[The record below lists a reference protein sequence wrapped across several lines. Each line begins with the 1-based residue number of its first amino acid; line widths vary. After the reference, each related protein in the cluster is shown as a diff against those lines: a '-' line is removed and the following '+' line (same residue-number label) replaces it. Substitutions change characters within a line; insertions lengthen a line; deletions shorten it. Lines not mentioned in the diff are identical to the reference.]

1 MTFNCESCSKEFKS
15 KTKYD
20 KHMVKKHT
28 NDIVEKKTELVLQ
41 KPDGKRVWESNTDNE
56 LKEEDNTELEELQTV
71 FNALIKQCHQIL
83 YNNGAIVGKK
93 AMDDIMKI
101 LTLKLLQPLFNEG
114 MVLHTEYIKELGKEE
129 NKIETEDIELAYQ
142 SCIELKHIY
151 TDDDTFDK
159 WRELVRLI
167 LEPVMPNLYNEDD
180 YKFNGNELAI
190 KNIMRTIDICSVF
203 NELMTEKNGK
213 KYYDS
218 VSGKLYE
225 YFMNKYVSGGGKDLG
240 QFFTPRYMI
249 DMMVYGL
256 KITEHINID
265 ENTSIYD
272 PCTGSGG
279 FLTRLYNCFPELNPN
294 NIYGSEVEKD
304 TMKFCISNLLL
315 TTSTFC
321 ENIVNTN
328 SVVYEDNVKHDIILT
343 NPPFGTS
350 MKYGKHKVAEGGKQ
364 VFKDGLE
371 QVYNLKYPSADR
383 KAEFKTIYPIK
394 TNDGACLFTQK
405 CVYKLKENGILSIV
419 LPDGQLF
426 FGKNFMKFRKWLSE
440 QMNIRYIVQA
450 PSGTFEHA
458 GIKTCVIMATKDGP
472 TKKIQFMKTDKEC
485 SYLEKIVDIDSDD
498 LRLGEYSMDPKDYL
512 EDEYLSRMM
521 DGSCVEWKTL
531 GEICETKRGI
541 RIVKGNT
548 KEGEYNVYGGGDK
561 TFTTDKYNREALTCK
576 ISKDGISL
584 HNCVMILNE
593 KYYLNSSGLTIN
605 SKRKDILLSLY
616 LWHFLMINKEMIF
629 NCGNGTGQKNLDMN
643 KFFKLKIPLPSLP
656 IQQKIVTELDQLEER
671 TKTLKQLLEHTKKA
685 KEMYERYGM
694 IKEIREL
701 LNGCE
706 WKKLGEVFTLV
717 KGKIQSS
724 NVKEDPN
731 GNSVFINLSK
741 TSQFKNI
748 NNGILN
754 GENIFISNT
763 SPLGLVQYYN
773 GRCDY
778 SNLLYCIVPNID
790 YIDKIKIKIYYYYLT
805 YFRNHITNN
814 YQKGSANKSLHI
826 DRFNN
831 MLLPV
836 PSLPVQQK
844 CIEVYQQ
851 KETVLKDYDKK
862 IEDIENDIK
871 HNQELG
877 RQVIE
882 YYITADVQPDIKES
896 DTEIINEFSDSNDTD
911 MKTIS
916 SNKSKSQKKKKKKQ
930 EEHSIESYDD
940 EPEIR
945 VVSKKRKKKVI
956 RREL

>member
-1 MTFNCESCSKEFKS
+1 
-15 KTKYD
+15 
-20 KHMVKKHT
+20 
-28 NDIVEKKTELVLQ
+28 
-41 KPDGKRVWESNTDNE
+41 
-56 LKEEDNTELEELQTV
+56 
-71 FNALIKQCHQIL
+71 
-83 YNNGAIVGKK
+83 
-93 AMDDIMKI
+93 
-101 LTLKLLQPLFNEG
+101 
-114 MVLHTEYIKELGKEE
+114 
-129 NKIETEDIELAYQ
+129 
-142 SCIELKHIY
+142 
-151 TDDDTFDK
+151 
-159 WRELVRLI
+159 
-167 LEPVMPNLYNEDD
+167 
-180 YKFNGNELAI
+180 
-190 KNIMRTIDICSVF
+190 
-203 NELMTEKNGK
+203 
-213 KYYDS
+213 
-218 VSGKLYE
+218 
-225 YFMNKYVSGGGKDLG
+225 
-240 QFFTPRYMI
+240 
-249 DMMVYGL
+249 
-256 KITEHINID
+256 
-265 ENTSIYD
+265 
-272 PCTGSGG
+272 
-279 FLTRLYNCFPELNPN
+279 
-294 NIYGSEVEKD
+294 
-304 TMKFCISNLLL
+304 
-315 TTSTFC
+315 
-321 ENIVNTN
+321 
-328 SVVYEDNVKHDIILT
+328 
-343 NPPFGTS
+343 
-350 MKYGKHKVAEGGKQ
+350 
-364 VFKDGLE
+364 
-371 QVYNLKYPSADR
+371 
-383 KAEFKTIYPIK
+383 
-394 TNDGACLFTQK
+394 
-405 CVYKLKENGILSIV
+405 
-419 LPDGQLF
+419 
-426 FGKNFMKFRKWLSE
+426 
-440 QMNIRYIVQA
+440 
-450 PSGTFEHA
+450 
-458 GIKTCVIMATKDGP
+458 MATKDGP

-485 SYLEKIVDIDSDD
+485 SYLEKIVVIDSDD
-498 LRLGEYSMDPKDYL
+498 LMLGEYSLDPKDYL

-521 DGSCVEWKTL
+521 DGSCVEWKIMKD
-531 GEICETKRGI
+531 ICDIKNGIPGFYQITKYYDNSGTIKLIRGI
-541 RIVKGNT
+541 NLREEETNYQYLNNDAKDIIAKNLM
-548 KEGEYNVYGGGDK
+548 K
-561 TFTTDKYNREALTCK
+561 TDEILYADASHKNLCK
-576 ISKDGISL
+576 IVPNEWDGLSHVGCLRLTKFNDVNYKYIYNFIKSEIFDTIRKKYERGATIS
-584 HNCVMILNE
+584 
-593 KYYLNSSGLTIN
+593 
-605 SKRKDILLSLY
+605 
-616 LWHFLMINKEMIF
+616 HFPRHIF
-629 NCGNGTGQKNLDMN
+629 ENV
-643 KFFKLKIPLPSLP
+643 KIPLPSLP
-656 IQQKIVTELDQLEER
+656 IQQKIVTELDQLEEH
-671 TKTLKQLLEHTKKA
+671 TKALKQLLEHTKKA

-717 KGKIQSS
+717 KGKTQSS

-896 DTEIINEFSDSNDTD
+896 DTEIINEFSDNNDTD

-916 SNKSKSQKKKKKKQ
+916 SNKSKSQKKKKQK
-930 EEHSIESYDD
+930 EHSIESYDD

>member
-1 MTFNCESCSKEFKS
+1 
-15 KTKYD
+15 
-20 KHMVKKHT
+20 VLKK
-28 NDIVEKKTELVLQ
+28 KKTELVLQ
-41 KPDGKRVWESNTDNE
+41 KPDGKRVWESKTDNE

-71 FNALIKQCHQIL
+71 FNALIKQCHQTL

-167 LEPVMPNLYNEDD
+167 LEPIMSNLYNEDD

-190 KNIMRTIDICSVF
+190 KIIMRTIDKCNVF

-321 ENIVNTN
+321 ENIVNDN
-328 SVVYEDNVKHDIILT
+328 SVVYEDDKKHDIILT

-350 MKYGKHKVAEGGKQ
+350 MKYGKHKVSEGGKQ

-371 QVYNLKYPSADR
+371 QVYNLKYPSAER

-405 CVYKLKENGILSIV
+405 CVYKLKENGLLSIV

-426 FGKNFMKFRKWLSE
+426 FGKNFRKFRKWLSE

-472 TKKIQFMKTDKEC
+472 TEKIQFMKTDKEC

-498 LRLGEYSMDPKDYL
+498 LRLGEYSLDPKDYL
-512 EDEYLSRMM
+512 EDEYLSRIMEE
-521 DGSCVEWKTL
+521 SCVEWKIMKD
-531 GEICETKRGI
+531 ICDIKNGIPGFYQITKYYDNSGTIKLIRGI
-541 RIVKGNT
+541 NLREEETNYQYLNNDAKDIIAKNLM
-548 KEGEYNVYGGGDK
+548 K
-561 TFTTDKYNREALTCK
+561 TDDILYADASHKNLCK
-576 ISKDGISL
+576 IVPNEWNGLSHVGCLRLTNFNDVNYKYIYNFIKSEIFDTIRKKYERGATIS
-584 HNCVMILNE
+584 
-593 KYYLNSSGLTIN
+593 
-605 SKRKDILLSLY
+605 
-616 LWHFLMINKEMIF
+616 HFPRHIF
-629 NCGNGTGQKNLDMN
+629 ENI
-643 KFFKLKIPLPSLP
+643 KIPLPALP
-656 IQQKIVTELDQLEER
+656 IQQKIVTELDQLEEH

-706 WKKLGEVFTLV
+706 WKKLGEVCNLEYGTRITKSKSGKKDGKYPVYGGGDISYYTDKYNRNGETCKIGRFGISMHNLIMFMNCEYYLNDGGMTLV
-717 KGKIQSS
+717 SKNISLLLNKYVWYNMYFRKVYLYTMLSGGSAQAGTNIDRMLS
-724 NVKEDPN
+724 NVK
-731 GNSVFINLSK
+731 I
-741 TSQFKNI
+741 
-748 NNGILN
+748 
-754 GENIFISNT
+754 
-763 SPLGLVQYYN
+763 
-773 GRCDY
+773 
-778 SNLLYCIVPNID
+778 
-790 YIDKIKIKIYYYYLT
+790 
-805 YFRNHITNN
+805 
-814 YQKGSANKSLHI
+814 
-826 DRFNN
+826 
-831 MLLPV
+831 PV
-836 PSLPVQQK
+836 PSIPVQQK

-862 IEDIENDIK
+862 IEDYENDIK

-882 YYITADVQPDIKES
+882 YYITADFQPDIKES
-896 DTEIINEFSDSNDTD
+896 DTENVNELSDSNDTD

-916 SNKSKSQKKKKKKQ
+916 SNKSKSQKKKKKKKKKQ
-930 EEHSIESYDD
+930 KEHSIESYDE

-945 VVSKKRKKKVI
+945 VVSKKRKKKVV
-956 RREL
+956 RRTP